1 MWVKKKNDDSDLESD
16 FKKEMKQKEEE
27 STDDTNEVKLYF

>member
-16 FKKEMKQKEEE
+16 FKKEMKEKEEE

>member
-1 MWVKKKNDDSDLESD
+1 MWVKKNNDDSDRESD
-16 FKKEMKQKEEE
+16 FKKEMKEKEGE